1 MILICGFHISLYF
14 LHNIIIFNGAQHAA
28 DACLTNDGE
37 TISDRTGPK
46 WQVMTDA
53 PAPPRWSSSRSW
65 RPEAER
71 PLQAMMQSSPTRN
84 INLMPAWLCQ
94 HCNHLISP
102 CNSSQSVKQHDGRCT
117 GPAQSE
123 EELMEEEDSDEGA
136 GGPPQKRKARQLP
149 VAPYIPTSK
158 QQRDCHKE
166 LMRIDAELPIKKLDN
181 P

>member
-71 PLQAMMQSSPTRN
+71 PLLATTEDPATPRWSSSRSWRPEAEDFDVVIISHQPCGSSVATPSLALATHPSQSSS
-84 INLMPAWLCQ
+84 M
-94 HCNHLISP
+94 
-102 CNSSQSVKQHDGRCT
+102 T
-117 GPAQSE
+117 G
-123 EELMEEEDSDEGA
+123 GA
-136 GGPPQKRKARQLP
+136 LALLSLKR
-149 VAPYIPTSK
+149 S
-158 QQRDCHKE
+158 
-166 LMRIDAELPIKKLDN
+166 
-181 P
+181 